1 MAKIGSATV
10 AITWIER
17 SCYRTPEI
25 TWRTTAE
32 SSTIMTLMVAI
43 PVSPIWKRRYVRRLL
58 DPDVAAPQ
66 VEHHVAVSVA
76 PEILG
81 GEPETVSG
89 HELAPDQHVAL

>member
-1 MAKIGSATV
+1 MAKIGSATA

-17 SCYRTPEI
+17 SCDRTPEM

-43 PVSPIWKRRYVRRLL
+43 PVSPIWKCNFRWLL

-81 GEPETVSG
+81 GEPETVLG
-89 HELAPDQHVAL
+89 HQLAPDQHVAL